1 MNKLLVNKV
10 LSTDL
15 TESIKYRN
23 LKDAGCKKK
32 KKMFGYN
39 IVEEVRHDV
48 RVLIKIKTE

>member
-32 KKMFGYN
+32 KMVGYN

>member
-15 TESIKYRN
+15 TESIKYRK
-23 LKDAGCKKK
+23 LKDAGCK

-48 RVLIKIKTE
+48 RVLIKIKIE